1 MKRAAPLSAASAA
14 PGGGR
19 RRRTGRRRA
28 RRRRGAARGWR
39 KSRVPRVLP
48 LACGSSAGARG
59 LACSPSRKRARRPS
73 PGSPRGFGPGLLYE
87 NGEREREREKVR
99 EKEGVSSFF
108 FQARERAR
116 SVECSFFLSVAPTR
130 PRDGSSLQT
139 LLLIARQ
146 QIRERERGEPARTVP
161 AASRVHLA
169 STQSGRGRRT
179 PFFVFN
185 ARIVRS
191 NCALKKQ
198 KKVFEREKSSVL
210 SPSLEFIVD
219 YRHRRR
225 QALLF

>member
-1 MKRAAPLSAASAA
+1 MSQESSPSPAVPARA
-14 PGGGR
+14 PGVWLVVLPVKGP
-19 RRRTGRRRA
+19 
-28 RRRRGAARGWR
+28 AARLRG
-39 KSRVPRVLP
+39 VPGVLGR
-48 LACGSSAGARG
+48 ACYTRT
-59 LACSPSRKRARRPS
+59 
-73 PGSPRGFGPGLLYE
+73 
-87 NGEREREREKVR
+87 EREREREKVR